1 MNAKLEQLWGGY
13 QFPFV
18 TSQITF
24 HKKVEHK
31 GEERQ
36 TFMEKCAL
44 VQKLLLTRTKID
56 QKRNPV

>member
-24 HKKVEHK
+24 HKKVEPSQK
-31 GEERQ
+31 GKADFHGEMCFSTEV
-36 TFMEKCAL
+36 TS
-44 VQKLLLTRTKID
+44 
-56 QKRNPV
+56 